1 MNRIQ
6 TLIVGGLAALFVAG
20 AAVSGE
26 TVTAEQIEKAST
38 AADHQTIAA
47 AYDRKADA
55 ALQQADGHARMALT
69 YRAGTFKGSA
79 TAMAR
84 HCERLQESYRSA
96 ADEYRQLAEEHR
108 RLAAEAQ

>member
-6 TLIVGGLAALFVAG
+6 TLIVGGLAALLVAG

-26 TVTAEQIEKAST
+26 MVSAEQIERAST

-47 AYDRKADA
+47 AYDREADA
-55 ALQQADGHARMALT
+55 ALQQADSHARMALT
-69 YRAGTFKGSA
+69 YRTGTHKGPA

-96 ADEYRQLAEEHR
+96 ADAYRQLAEEHR
-108 RLAAEAQ
+108 QLAAQAQ

>member
-6 TLIVGGLAALFVAG
+6 ALIVGGLAALLVAG

-38 AADHQTIAA
+38 AAEHQVIAA
-47 AYDRKADA
+47 AYDREADA
-55 ALQQADGHARMALT
+55 ALQRAESHARMAQT
-69 YRAGTFKGSA
+69 YRAGTYKGSA
-79 TAMAR
+79 MGMTR

-96 ADEYRQLAEEHR
+96 ADEYHKLAGEHRQLATQ
-108 RLAAEAQ
+108 AQ